1 MFTNM
6 RGPEFRLVKV
16 FDPSARKREK
26 FTGVPICWKWRYGR
40 YILPMIVF
48 KVSVEPA
55 RVNYPSHWES
65 TKRWQ
70 DMFPFRE

>member
-1 MFTNM
+1 
-6 RGPEFRLVKV
+6 
-16 FDPSARKREK
+16 
-26 FTGVPICWKWRYGR
+26 
-40 YILPMIVF
+40 MIVF